1 LARIATTFKPTTNYQ
16 WLTALLLGQNERGL
30 AFVSRL
36 VKQKITTKNKKKKKQ
51 ETGTPT
57 LKQTHGQNNKPY
69 QYQECLYKLRNKL

>member
-36 VKQKITTKNKKKKKQ
+36 VKQKITTKNKKKEK
-51 ETGTPT
+51 T
-57 LKQTHGQNNKPY
+57 
-69 QYQECLYKLRNKL
+69 RNRHAHIKANTRAEQ